1 MGGWPFGPDPAIVGS
16 RAIYKVVYV
25 TQTTLYMFQCL
36 RPPPPPLPMSM
47 VSPHPPCG
55 LGVGGQQFA
64 SANLILDLWS
74 PLTPPVGCGYGDG
87 TVPILFDGR
96 TKPCITPCEPCPAS
110 ECWICLHRGA
120 PDTHQTVSDKPPDW
134 FCFDFLKEYK
144 ESGGLAQPSLD
155 RHSIGRGGGL

>member
-1 MGGWPFGPDPAIVGS
+1 MS
-16 RAIYKVVYV
+16 IYI
-25 TQTTLYMFQCL
+25 CSSASG
-36 RPPPPPLPMSM
+36 PLPL
-47 VSPHPPCG
+47 PCQCQWCPPTPPCG
-55 LGVGGQQFA
+55 LRVGGQQFA

-74 PLTPPVGCGYGDG
+74 PLTPSVGCGYGDG

-155 RHSIGRGGGL
+155 RHSIGRGWACVTGHWNIYLMVPFAKEQLPAVEP